1 MNILLTMPELR
12 QNDRP
17 TPEVD
22 GTVGAHVA
30 AILNVAY
37 PPGRAER
44 RREQRFPFPH
54 LIYLTECSVEGSPNS
69 AESPSLLTDL
79 LPIATANGG
88 PVPGVTGPRNT
99 APNGG
104 GPNAVG
110 PVIAVVGKHLSRS
123 GLGFFH
129 KEPMPHRRMIVS
141 FESRPKQWTAFLIDI
156 TWCRFNGF
164 GWYDSGGR
172 LLKVMP
178 SPFASAE

>member
-1 MNILLTMPELR
+1 MNTLSTLPELR

-17 TPEVD
+17 TPELD

-37 PPGRAER
+37 PPGRIER

-54 LIYLTECSVEGSPNS
+54 LVYLTECSLEGSSSP
-69 AESPSLLTDL
+69 AESPSVLADL
-79 LPIATANGG
+79 LPIAAAHGG
-88 PVPGVTGPRNT
+88 PVPGITGP
-99 APNGG
+99 NG
-104 GPNAVG
+104 AG
-110 PVIAVVGKHLSRS
+110 PVFAVVGKHLSRS

-129 KEPMPHRRMIVS
+129 KEPIPHRRMIVS

-178 SPFASAE
+178 SPFASAQ